1 MKHTAAQQQAIE
13 AKGNVLVVAGAGTG
27 KTRTLIDRCMRQ
39 LLDSDDS
46 VSLLEILMVT
56 FTEAAASEMR
66 GRIAQRLEEALLHD
80 PQNPDLQEKLAHI
93 DAAPIGTLHSFCF
106 NLIRQHFHS
115 LELDPQ
121 ARVLEPEEIAFLE
134 EQTLDELLEHHYE
147 GKEPLD
153 ESVRRFVTEF
163 ENGWDRGLREWIIK
177 LHRFSQAMVAPQ
189 FWLDEQLRLLIQE
202 TPDQWKTCF
211 LNESLD
217 WMQQWVPLL
226 QSLPEENTNAKACL
240 ERMLPCLQ
248 GTPSTEAVERAIRA
262 VADRDQKECWPPR
275 CKTKHR
281 EPIKR
286 MLDDAAFLA
295 TLCRDEEGAH
305 DPLEEDWKWFRN
317 RTLVLLELTR
327 EFTATF
333 ASKKRE
339 RGGLDFSDL
348 EQFTLDLLWDRK
360 EGHPTELARS
370 IHEQYKQV
378 YVDEYQDINAA
389 QDCILTAIAGE
400 GPHANRFL
408 VGDVKQSIY
417 GFRLANPRFFI
428 DYERDWQTPKESE
441 PCQVVYLQDN
451 FRSRPGIL
459 NFVNAFFSHLMGAD
473 EEGIAYDRNAHLQ
486 FGDPDNRSKLA
497 NQELSSVECRMI
509 MTVKPDEASSDD
521 AEVPITETE
530 QEARMIALRLLQL
543 KEDQHPVYDHDR
555 DTFRP
560 VEWKDMAILIRSVR
574 SRADTYARVFGQLGV
589 PLSVPRSGMLERT
602 EITDLVSLLTLLDN
616 PRQDIPLIAVL
627 RSPLVALND
636 NELSLIRIGT
646 RRGSYWSAL
655 HQFVR
660 ETPDNILPDHLSD
673 NPHARSAREKSKQFL
688 ERFHRW
694 RQSGRHLNLSRR
706 LETIL
711 NDTFYLEHLASTENH
726 LEAITHVKQL
736 IQLARQFDQ
745 YQQQGLNR
753 FLQYLENKRNL
764 EAEFDPG
771 AGEEGQAVSL
781 MSIHKSKGLEF
792 PVVAVAGLA
801 GTFNFQDIQQTWL
814 LDESLGVAGM
824 IQPPGAKPRYPS
836 LPLWIGRRKRKA
848 ESLREEMRLLYVAFT
863 RARDHLILAGTA
875 SENRMQKWTERSLSD
890 TASDAPSS
898 TRCAMDW
905 LFPWLCQHL
914 DHPEW
919 WSEPS
924 GATKHMQ
931 WQVLLADDRSDQSD
945 QSDQTDR
952 PAVSGKRLPH
962 WQQLAS
968 WSYPHQGA
976 TQHPAKAT
984 VTMLR
989 RHRDESTA
997 DESASWFF
1005 QEAKATTGRSPQQPG
1020 KLSASERGTLHH
1032 HFLQWVAL
1040 QPDMS
1045 LEHLEQQ
1052 REDMIASNNLDPR
1065 ATDALD
1071 LEAIHQFWNGSAG
1084 KTILDHADSVQR
1096 EMPFTARFK
1105 LSELAAIGLSPDDVS
1120 ETSEDFVVVQG
1131 IVDLCILD
1139 KESIQILDYKTDSIQ
1154 EEAVSTRLN
1163 HYQVQLELYAQA
1175 LQRIYQRPVTRK
1187 WLHFL
1192 TLNKTIE
1199 V

>member
-39 LLDSDDS
+39 LLDTTAPI
-46 VSLLEILMVT
+46 SLLEILMVT

-66 GRIAQRLEEALLHD
+66 GRIAQRLEEALLQD
-80 PQNPDLQEKLAHI
+80 PQNPDLQEKLAQI
-93 DAAPIGTLHSFCF
+93 DAASIGTLHSFCF

-134 EQTLDELLEHHYE
+134 EQTLDELLERHYE
-147 GKEPLD
+147 GKEALD
-153 ESVRRFVTEF
+153 ESVRRYVTEF
-163 ENGWDRGLREWIIK
+163 ENGWDRGLREWIIR
-177 LHRFSQAMVAPQ
+177 LHRFSQAMVAPHH
-189 FWLDEQLRLLIQE
+189 WISEQIRLMVHE
-202 TPDQWKTCF
+202 SPDQWRSCF
-211 LNESLD
+211 LNETLE
-217 WMQQWVPLL
+217 WMQQWIPVL
-226 QSLPEENTNAKACL
+226 QTLPDDNTNAKACL
-240 ERMLPCLQ
+240 ELMLPCTQ
-248 GTPSTEAVERAIRA
+248 ATPNLEAISQCIRS
-262 VADRDQKECWPPR
+262 VADRDQNEFWPPR

-295 TLCRDEEGAH
+295 TLCKDDETTS
-305 DPLEEDWKWFRN
+305 DPLEEDWKWFRSG
-317 RTLVLLELTR
+317 TLVLLELTR
-327 EFTATF
+327 EFTTDF

-348 EQFTLDLLWDRK
+348 EQFSLDLLWDRNLNQ
-360 EGHPTELARS
+360 PTELARS
-370 IHEQYKQV
+370 IHEQFKQV

-400 GPHANRFL
+400 GAQANRFL

-428 DYERDWQTPKESE
+428 DYERDWRTPKESE

-459 NFVNAFFSHLMGAD
+459 NFVNAFFSHLMRSD
-473 EEGIAYDRNAHLQ
+473 EGGIAYDANAHLQ
-486 FGDPDNRSKLA
+486 FGDPDNRSSLTTKD
-497 NQELSSVECRMI
+497 EPSVECRLI
-509 MTVKPDEASSDD
+509 MTVKPEDPSGDQTEPPLS
-521 AEVPITETE
+521 ETE
-530 QEARMIALRLLQL
+530 QEARMIAERLLQL
-543 KEDQHPVYDHDR
+543 KEDQHPVYDHAKDK
-555 DTFRP
+555 FRP
-560 VEWKDMAILIRSVR
+560 VEWKDMAILMRSVR
-574 SRADTYARVFGQLGV
+574 SRADTYVRVFGHLNI

-627 RSPLVALND
+627 RSPLVGLND
-636 NELSLIRIGT
+636 NELSLIRIGS
-646 RRGSYWSAL
+646 RRGSFWSAL
-655 HQFVR
+655 HQFTR
-660 ETPDNILPDHLSD
+660 ESPESILPIHLIDHSLI
-673 NPHARSAREKSKQFL
+673 PSALKKTKHFL
-688 ERFHRW
+688 EQFYRW

-706 LETIL
+706 LEAIL
-711 NDTFYLEHLASTENH
+711 NDTFYLEHLASTQNH
-726 LEAITHVKQL
+726 IEAITHVKQL

-771 AGEEGQAVSL
+771 LGEEGQAVSL

-792 PVVAVAGLA
+792 PIVAVAGLA

-814 LDESLGVAGM
+814 LDETLGVAGM

-836 LPLWIGRRKRKA
+836 LPLWIGRRRRKA

-905 LFPWLCQHL
+905 LFPWLCQQL
-914 DHPEW
+914 KHPEW
-919 WSEPS
+919 WSEPK
-924 GATKHMQ
+924 GKGEYLQ
-931 WQVLLADDRSDQSD
+931 WHVIVPEDQHDRTDPP
-945 QSDQTDR
+945 DQTD
-952 PAVSGKRLPH
+952 PTAPTAAQLPQ
-962 WQQLAS
+962 WQHMAS
-968 WSYPHQGA
+968 WNYPYQGA
-976 TQHPAKAT
+976 THHPAKAT

-1005 QEAKATTGRSPQQPG
+1005 QEPKATTSRSLGKPG
-1020 KLSASERGTLHH
+1020 NLSASERGTMHH
-1032 HFLQWVAL
+1032 HFLQWLAL

-1045 LEHLEQQ
+1045 MEHLERQ
-1052 REDMIASNNLDPR
+1052 REDMILSGNLDPV
-1065 ATDALD
+1065 AEEALD
-1071 LEAIHQFWNGSAG
+1071 LQAIHHFWQGAAG
-1084 KTILDHADSVQR
+1084 KTILNHIDLVQR

-1105 LSELAAIGLSPDDVS
+1105 LSELAALGLSPEDAASTED
-1120 ETSEDFVVVQG
+1120 DFVIVQG

-1139 KESIQILDYKTDSIQ
+1139 EQSIQILDYKTDNIQ

-1192 TLNKTIE
+1192 SLNKTIE
-1199 V
+1199 L

>member
-13 AKGNVLVVAGAGTG
+13 AKGNILVVAGAGTG

-39 LLDSDDS
+39 LMDATDS

-66 GRIAQRLEEALLHD
+66 GRIAQRLEEALLQD
-80 PQNPDLQEKLAHI
+80 PQNTDLQEKLAHI
-93 DAAPIGTLHSFCF
+93 DAASIGTLHSFCF

-121 ARVLEPEEIAFLE
+121 ARVLEPEEIALLE
-134 EQTLDELLEHHYE
+134 EQTLDELLENHYE

-163 ENGWDRGLREWIIK
+163 ENGWDRGFREWIIK
-177 LHRFSQAMVAPQ
+177 LHRFSQAMVAPNN
-189 FWLDEQLRLLIQE
+189 WINEQIRFLVQE
-202 TPDQWKTCF
+202 APDQWRSYF
-211 LNESLD
+211 LNESLN
-217 WMQQWVPLL
+217 WMQQWIPTL
-226 QSLPEENTNAKACL
+226 QSLPEDNTNAKACL
-240 ERMLPCLQ
+240 ELLFPCTQESSNL
-248 GTPSTEAVERAIRA
+248 ERVSRCIQA
-262 VADRDQKECWPPR
+262 VADRDQNEYWPPR

-295 TLCRDEEGAH
+295 TLCRGEEDAS

-327 EFTATF
+327 EFTAAF
-333 ASKKRE
+333 ALKKRE

-348 EQFTLDLLWDRK
+348 EQLTLDLLWDRK
-360 EGHPTELARS
+360 KNKATELARS
-370 IHEQYKQV
+370 IREQYKQV

-400 GPHANRFL
+400 GSHANRFL

-428 DYERDWQTPKESE
+428 DYERDWQKPQEAE
-441 PCQVVYLQDN
+441 ERQVIYLQDN

-459 NFVNAFFSHLMGAD
+459 KFVNAFFSHLMAPD
-473 EEGIAYDRNAHLQ
+473 EGVIAYDANAHLQ
-486 FGDPDNRSKLA
+486 FGAPENRSTLA
-497 NQELSSVECRMI
+497 NMKEASVECCMI
-509 MTVKPDEASSDD
+509 MTVKPEDPSADQTDAPAS
-521 AEVPITETE
+521 ETE
-530 QEARMIALRLLQL
+530 QEARMIAERLIQL
-543 KEDQHPVYDHDR
+543 NKAQHPVYDHAQEK
-555 DTFRP
+555 FRP
-560 VEWKDMAILIRSVR
+560 VEWRDMAILMRSIRSK
-574 SRADTYARVFGQLGV
+574 ADTYARVFGQMNV

-602 EITDLVSLLTLLDN
+602 EITDLISLLTLLDN

-627 RSPLVALND
+627 RSPLAGLND
-636 NELSLIRIGT
+636 NELALIRIGT

-655 HQFVR
+655 HRFTR
-660 ETPDNILPDHLSD
+660 ETPESLLPDHLVD
-673 NPHARSAREKSKQFL
+673 HALIPSAHKKTKRFL
-688 ERFHRW
+688 EYFYQW

-711 NDTFYLEHLASTENH
+711 NDTFYLEHLASTDSHIES
-726 LEAITHVKQL
+726 ITHVKQL

-753 FLQYLENKRNL
+753 FLLHLENKRQL
-764 EAEFDPG
+764 ETEFDPG
-771 AGEEGQAVSL
+771 LGEDGQAVSL

-801 GTFNFQDIQQTWL
+801 GAFNFQDIQQTWL
-814 LDESLGVAGM
+814 LDENLGVAGM

-836 LPLWIGRRKRKA
+836 FPLWVGRRRRKA

-875 SENRMQKWTERSLSD
+875 SENRMQKWTERHLSD
-890 TASDAPSS
+890 TETDAPNN

-905 LFPWLCQHL
+905 LFPWLCQHF

-919 WSEPS
+919 WSKPS
-924 GATKHMQ
+924 GTKEPLQ
-931 WQVLLADDRSDQSD
+931 WQVRLAEDRSEPSD
-945 QSDQTDR
+945 PFVQVNRTDH
-952 PAVSGKRLPH
+952 STLRLPN
-962 WQQLAS
+962 WQHMVN
-968 WSYPHQGA
+968 WNYPYPAA
-976 TQHPAKAT
+976 THHPAKAT

-989 RHRDESTA
+989 HHRDESTA

-1005 QEAKATTGRSPQQPG
+1005 HETKETTSRPPRGPN
-1020 KLSASERGTLHH
+1020 KLSASERGTMHH

-1040 QPDMS
+1040 EPGMS

-1052 REDMIASNNLDPR
+1052 REDMIASGNLDPL
-1065 ATDALD
+1065 AKEALD
-1071 LEAIHQFWNGSAG
+1071 LESIHRFWQGTAG
-1084 KTILDHADSVQR
+1084 KTILDHMSLVQR

-1105 LSELAAIGLSPDDVS
+1105 LSELAGIGLSSNDVS
-1120 ETSEDFVVVQG
+1120 MTGEDFVIVQG

-1139 KESIQILDYKTDSIQ
+1139 KQSIQILDYKTDNIQ
-1154 EEAVSTRLN
+1154 EDGVTTRLN

-1187 WLHFL
+1187 WIHFL
-1192 TLNKTIE
+1192 TLNRTIE
-1199 V
+1199 I